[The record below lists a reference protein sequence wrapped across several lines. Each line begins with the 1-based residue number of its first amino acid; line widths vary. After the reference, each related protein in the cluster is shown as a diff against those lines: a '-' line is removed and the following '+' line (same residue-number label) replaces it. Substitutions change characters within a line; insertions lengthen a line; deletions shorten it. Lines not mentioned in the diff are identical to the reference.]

1 MWARFHFMHN
11 EQHDL
16 SHEFPEY
23 RDRIHSLK
31 LESAHFRKLADEY
44 HELDRQVHRAETDVE
59 PLSDEHVEELKKRRL
74 LLKDELYALLKA
86 PT

>member
-1 MWARFHFMHN
+1 MHN

-23 RDRIHSLK
+23 RERIHVLK
-31 LESAHFRKLADEY
+31 AADAHFRTLFDEY
-44 HELDRQVHRAETDVE
+44 HTLDRQLHRAGTDVE
-59 PLSDEHVEELKKRRL
+59 PLSDEHAEELKKRRL

-86 PT
+86 P